1 MAKYK
6 RKNNYARK
14 RKSSRKVLKVVVTIA
29 LLLFAGVVFALSP
42 ACNISKVLV
51 QGNQTLPSKSI
62 VQTVDLPIGDNVFY
76 SVNGSIFDKIFMTW
90 KTYKDKLMSKYVVIK
105 SADFA
110 FTLGGQ
116 VTIKIIERVPFIYI
130 PMGEK
135 FALVDEDGVIINIVK
150 IKPDDGKLI
159 LKGIKFK
166 GEKVGEKM
174 GFAHNEG
181 VPKVLRLFKLFEK
194 PDQIPKQLV
203 SMIVAFDVSNPNNVA
218 IDLIGNRK
226 VLIGDTNSLGD
237 PDLTYKLT
245 FINSIME
252 KIKAGDEGVLDYSST
267 RDPVWSKK
275 N

>member
-6 RKNNYARK
+6 RKNNSARK
-14 RKSSRKVLKVVVTIA
+14 RKSSKKVIKIVVTIV

-51 QGNQTLPSKSI
+51 QGNKTLTSKSI
-62 VQTVDLPIGDNVFY
+62 VETVALPIGGNVFY
-76 SVNGSIFDKIFMTW
+76 SMNGSISDKIFMTW

-105 SADFA
+105 SVDFT

-135 FALVDEDGVIINIVK
+135 FALVDEDGVIINVVK

-159 LKGIKFK
+159 LKGVKFK
-166 GEKVGEKM
+166 GEKVG
-174 GFAHNEG
+174 FASNEG
-181 VPKVLRLFKLFEK
+181 VSKVLRLFKLFEK

-218 IDLIGNRK
+218 IDLTGNRR

-237 PDLTYKLT
+237 PDLIYKLT

-267 RDPVWSKK
+267 SDPIWSKK